1 MSGNELHAIALY
13 QQAGEELLTASV
25 KNERLRSQVMN
36 ILSNRTLPQTSA
48 RVEQAL
54 RRGRVEEILTRI
66 TPADIFYLTAEFRR
80 TFSGEED
87 SWGPSGLE
95 LETISRRY
103 PTELSWE
110 RLSRD
115 FGVPHPILAQSYARE
130 LLNVKPFPAFAGY
143 SSRLLAESWDSR
155 NLYWARLAD
164 EMGYPPVMLNRI
176 IPELTRRMVEKI
188 FASDVEDWQAIL
200 RAMQVP
206 GEEFRQGKIALLST
220 RSINSRP

>member
-1 MSGNELHAIALY
+1 
-13 QQAGEELLTASV
+13 
-25 KNERLRSQVMN
+25 MN
-36 ILSNRTLPQTSA
+36 ILSDRMVPQRSE

-54 RRGRVEEILTRI
+54 RAGRVAEILPQI
-66 TPADIFYLTAEFRR
+66 APADTFYLTAEFRR
-80 TFSGEED
+80 KFSRETD
-87 SWGPSGLE
+87 SWGPSGQE
-95 LETISRRY
+95 LENISRRY

-143 SSRLLAESWDSR
+143 SSRLMAESWDSS

-164 EMGYPPVMLNRI
+164 EMGYSPVMLNRL

-188 FASDVEDWQAIL
+188 FATDVEDWRAML
-200 RAMQVP
+200 RAMRET
-206 GEEFRQGKIALLST
+206 GEEFRQGKIASLST
-220 RSINSRP
+220 RSSTSRP